1 MTENVAPNTAGTTAG
16 AETESLESVVAR
28 LEEIYVNDPAVK
40 DHGVTLGEVSVGHV
54 EMHRDVTADM
64 VNSHEICHGGFL
76 FHLAD
81 TALAYCVA
89 TFGAAPV
96 TRRAEITYVAP
107 AKLGAR
113 LTAIARQQIEFG
125 RDRMIEVRI
134 EADGELVAYFTGH
147 STSPRPRA

>member
-1 MTENVAPNTAGTTAG
+1 MTEMPPVPDVPLDAAPQDPA
-16 AETESLESVVAR
+16 LRAR
-28 LEEIYVNDPAVK
+28 LEAIYAVDPAVRE
-40 DHGVTLGEVSVGHV
+40 HGITLGEAAEGHV
-54 EMHRDVTADM
+54 TLHRDVTPDM

-107 AKLGAR
+107 AKLGTR
-113 LTAIARQQIEFG
+113 LTAVARQQIEFG

>member
-1 MTENVAPNTAGTTAG
+1 MTENVAPTTPAEAGG
-16 AETESLESVVAR
+16 EPESLKSVVAR

-40 DHGVTLGEVSVGHV
+40 DHGVTLGEVSEGAVTL
-54 EMHRDVTADM
+54 HREVTADM

-96 TRRAEITYVAP
+96 TRRAEITYIAP
-107 AKLGAR
+107 APLGAT
-113 LTAIARQQIEFG
+113 LTASARQSVEFG
-125 RDRMIEVRI
+125 CDRMIEVRI
-134 EADGELVAYFTGH
+134 EADGVLVAWFTGH
-147 STSPRPRA
+147 STSPRPRS

>member
-1 MTENVAPNTAGTTAG
+1 MSEHAAPP
-16 AETESLESVVAR
+16 AEVESLESVRAR
-28 LEEIYVNDPAVK
+28 LAEIYAADPAVK
-40 DHGVTLGEVSVGHV
+40 DHGVSLGEVGIGSVV
-54 EMHRDVTADM
+54 MHRDVTPDM

-107 AKLGAR
+107 ARLGTHLAA
-113 LTAIARQQIEFG
+113 TARQQIEFG
-125 RDRMIEVRI
+125 RDRVIEVRV

-147 STSPRPRA
+147 STSPRPRG